1 MGHFVNR
8 SPRQAGRQRGIVLF
22 VALIALVVLS
32 LGAVATIRAIDSTGM
47 IAGNMAFKQASTEA
61 THIGIGLALDTL
73 SNTANRD
80 QSDPAKGYVSFLANL
95 AGDAPPRTAW
105 TPVACYAGGAASA
118 ISVPVVVDCDDA
130 SVYRIQTVIERLC
143 RQTPVTDVTTQCIGA
158 PPEDD
163 GSKKSGSLKLV
174 TQGQVHYRVTVR
186 VRGPRNAISVAQAVL
201 AY

>member
-1 MGHFVNR
+1 MNR
-8 SPRQAGRQRGIVLF
+8 TRRQIAPQRGIVLF

-61 THIGIGLALDTL
+61 THIGIGLALQTL
-73 SNTANRD
+73 SQTPNRD
-80 QSDPAKGYVSFLANL
+80 LSIPAKGYLSFLASPG
-95 AGDAPPRTAW
+95 AGDMPPRAAW
-105 TPVACYAGGAASA
+105 TPVACYGASAGSA
-118 ISVPVVVDCDDA
+118 ISRPVVVDCDDA
-130 SVYRIQTVIERLC
+130 SIYRTQAVIERLC
-143 RQTPVTDVTTQCIGA
+143 RLTPVTDVTTQCIGA

-163 GSKKSGSLKLV
+163 GSKKAGSLKLV

-186 VRGPRNAISVAQAVL
+186 VRGPRNAISVAQAIL